1 MINFYT
7 EDANH
12 IPLDEQET
20 EAWLMSVVR
29 TENKHLEEVNYILC
43 SDSYL
48 LKINQE
54 YLDHDYYTDIITF
67 PYSYQP
73 IKSDIYISVD
83 RVTENAATEK
93 VSFAQELHRVI
104 VHGLLHM
111 CGYDD
116 HDSDSKIIMRQKE
129 DQFLTLIDPIDQ
141 V

>member
-7 EDANH
+7 EDTNP
-12 IPLDEQET
+12 IPIDEQKT
-20 EAWLMSVVR
+20 TAWLMSMVKA
-29 TENKHLEEVNYILC
+29 ENKQLEEVNYIFC

-83 RVTENAATEK
+83 RVTENAVTEK
-93 VSFAQELHRVI
+93 VSFTQELHRVL

-116 HDSDSKIIMRQKE
+116 HDSDSRTAMRKKE
-129 DQFLTLIDPIDQ
+129 DHYLSLIDPIDQ